1 MHNIGIILTGKNKT
15 RPTHIGSKLI
25 DLVVLAI
32 HRTIAYI
39 DIAQVANHKVI
50 GFCLSEFRILQVD
63 TFHPIALFSEALHH
77 VATDKSTGA
86 TD

>member
-1 MHNIGIILTGKNKT
+1 MHNIGIVLTGKNKT
-15 RPTHIGSKLI
+15 CSAHISGKLI
-25 DLVVLAI
+25 DLVKLAI

-77 VATDKSTGA
+77 VATDEATGA